1 MIADLFWRFAASGPA
16 LGILG
21 LLLLVCL
28 VVGWLPFAKYIPVIG
43 PEVLPARLVALLV
56 ALLIAFLAGVRTAD
70 QRATL
75 DNLKAALALQSA
87 DLDIANQSA
96 ADANARAAQIQQ
108 AADAQKKVDHAY
120 IASLKS
126 RPACDLDDSDIRDL
140 DGVRDRPAK

>member
-1 MIADLFWRFAASGPA
+1 MMADLFWRFAASGPA

-56 ALLIAFLAGVRTAD
+56 ALLIAFLAGVHLAD

-75 DNLKAALALQSA
+75 DNLKAALAVQSA

-108 AADAQKKVDHAY
+108 AADAQKKVDDAY

-126 RPACDLDDSDIRDL
+126 RPACDLDDSDIRAL
-140 DGVRDRPAK
+140 GGMRDRSAK